1 MNNKKNVWLIPTDKP
16 SRLWINNLLQG
27 KLELSKEV
35 LVGSNTA
42 QSIYITDDSE
52 VKEGDWVFN
61 LKSKGVYSIFILN
74 EVVNYEKKII
84 LTTDQDLIADG
95 VQSINDEFLEWFCS
109 KNGKVDFVEVEREK
123 SIGYTEDRARVFY
136 GKLKIIIPKEEPKQ
150 HLDYI
155 NSNIEE
161 FEGKLKEFKQEQK
174 QYLIDMMR
182 GDEELGL
189 YNELYNEPKQETIEE
204 VAKKYSEEFFNRD
217 EISMRNSKASY
228 IDGAKSDA
236 ARDYWYNKFWED
248 YDSQFKKQ
256 NNEQ

>member
-84 LTTDQDLIADG
+84 LTTDQDSIADG
-95 VQSINDEFLEWFCS
+95 VQAIDDEFLEWFV
-109 KNGKVDFVEVEREK
+109 KNPSCEEVKIYLVELCDNCGQQHCDNGNCRGYKDEK
-123 SIGYTEDRARVFY
+123 F
-136 GKLKIIIPKEEPKQ
+136 
-150 HLDYI
+150 
-155 NSNIEE
+155 
-161 FEGKLKEFKQEQK
+161 
-174 QYLIDMMR
+174 YLISTSENTTERVITYCD
-182 GDEELGL
+182 GYKVKEL
-189 YNELYNEPKQETIEE
+189 
-204 VAKKYSEEFFNRD
+204 
-217 EISMRNSKASY
+217 
-228 IDGAKSDA
+228 
-236 ARDYWYNKFWED
+236 
-248 YDSQFKKQ
+248 
-256 NNEQ
+256 